1 MPKKQPPDR
10 IELSLAE
17 QKVLTRA
24 RVQLERAQREYGA
37 FGASVLR
44 TRGVDPEGETY
55 VEERRGDGVTVAL
68 VRVDPRRHAA
78 PGA

>member
-1 MPKKQPPDR
+1 MPRKPPPDR

-24 RVQLERAQREYGA
+24 RAQLDRAQREYGA

-44 TRGVDPEGETY
+44 SRGVDADRETY
-55 VEERRGDGVTVAL
+55 VEERRGDGVTIAL
-68 VRVDPRRHAA
+68 VRVEPRRHTA
-78 PGA
+78 PEA